1 MKHRKPKIGIT
12 GYGSI
17 SACGADKESIW
28 QAYLESGSCLQKQA
42 NGDWVGRIPE
52 KVSAKVKELHQQ
64 KAYQSLD
71 DSVYYAMVA
80 AEQAVAKLDPEARTK
95 LGLNIGS
102 SRGATSLFEHYYSK
116 FKEEEL
122 LQPLAS
128 PSTTLGNIASWTAHY
143 IGALGLA
150 FEHSITCSTAL
161 HALLNGV
168 AWLESGRADY
178 FLVGGSEAPLT
189 KFTLAQMKA
198 LRIYASA
205 EEKEY
210 PCRSLDMTKSANSMV
225 LGEGAACFLLEQN
238 PTAPIAWIAG
248 LGYAREQSR
257 HATAISKDGEGF
269 AISMKMALDEAGLEK
284 VDAVVCHA
292 PGTVKGD
299 QAEIRALQQLWYKNM
314 PLMTSNKWKIGHTLG
329 ASGALNIELALLM
342 LENQYFIG
350 TPFLDH
356 SAKCPLESIMV
367 NAMGFGGNAVSV
379 ILKK

>member
-17 SACGADKESIW
+17 SACGIAKEDIW
-28 QAYLESGSCLQKQA
+28 QAYLEPASCLQKQK
-42 NGDWVGRIPE
+42 NGEWVGRIPE

-64 KAYQSLD
+64 KPYQSLD
-71 DSVYYAMVA
+71 DAVYYAMMA
-80 AEQAVAKLDPEARTK
+80 ADLAVAKLDTDARNK

-102 SRGATSLFEHYYSK
+102 SRGATGLFEHYYAK
-116 FKEEEL
+116 FREGE
-122 LQPLAS
+122 PLKPMAS
-128 PSTTLGNIASWTAHY
+128 PSTTLGNLASWTAHY
-143 IGALGLA
+143 IGTSGLA

-161 HALLNGV
+161 HALINGV
-168 AWLESGRADY
+168 AWLESGRADH
-178 FLVGGSEAPLT
+178 FLIGGSEAPLT
-189 KFTLAQMKA
+189 DFTLAQMKA

-205 EEKEY
+205 EVDEF

-238 PTAPIAWIAG
+238 PKAPLAWIAG

-257 HATAISKDGEGF
+257 HATAISKEGEGF
-269 AISMKMALDEAGLEK
+269 AISMKMALEEAGLEK

-356 SAKCPLESIMV
+356 SVECPLESIMV